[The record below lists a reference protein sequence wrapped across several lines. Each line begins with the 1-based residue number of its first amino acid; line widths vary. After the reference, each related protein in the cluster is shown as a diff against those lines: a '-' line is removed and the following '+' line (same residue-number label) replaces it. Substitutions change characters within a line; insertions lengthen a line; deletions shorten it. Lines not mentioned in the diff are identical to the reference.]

1 LPPTIKCS
9 NREVQTELGKTLF
22 ERLMRA
28 YDSDKNM
35 ASCKPSKMLKVQ
47 YRMHEDIADWASVAM
62 YNGKLISH
70 DSVKHRKLDTLPQVQ
85 EKNRDRQP
93 NKDDGE
99 DVSSLLQNITLTMI
113 DTTGCGFNENTTDAG
128 SRYNE
133 GEADLV
139 VSHVQSLLALGLRA
153 EDIAVITP

>member
-1 LPPTIKCS
+1 
-9 NREVQTELGKTLF
+9 
-22 ERLMRA
+22 
-28 YDSDKNM
+28 
-35 ASCKPSKMLKVQ
+35 MLKVQ

-70 DSVKHRKLDTLPQVQ
+70 DSVKHRKLDTLPRVQ
-85 EKNRDRQP
+85 EKMRDRQP

-99 DVSSLLQNITLTMI
+99 DVSTLLQNITLTMI